1 MRVDLFVIEMFN
13 SCDEVDFAKVVGDII
28 ETPELLK
35 LSLEFFMFHWYSVL
49 ETMEQVHH
57 RVV

>member
-1 MRVDLFVIEMFN
+1 MFD
-13 SCDEVDFAKVVGDII
+13 SCDEVDFTEVIRYVI

-57 RVV
+57 WVV

>member
-1 MRVDLFVIEMFN
+1 MGVDLFVVEMFD
-13 SCDEVDFAKVVGDII
+13 SSDKVDFAEVVRYVI

-57 RVV
+57 WVV

>member
-1 MRVDLFVIEMFN
+1 MFD
-13 SCDEVDFAKVVGDII
+13 SCDKVDFAEVVRDII

-49 ETMEQVHH
+49 EAMEQVHH
-57 RVV
+57 WVV